1 MKTFKQISTVF
12 FFVLFLVGFNNSFAQ
27 IADVTEVNNS
37 NLFLK
42 AEVALNN
49 TNDNS
54 KINEFE
60 PFESRSFY
68 SKKIN
73 ATITIILDVTG
84 KKIESIEDS
93 SNTFSKEQLNTIIE
107 SVNRNYAS
115 AEGDNCGCAWWELFC
130 QVKCEMCKAL
140 GCTDE

>member
-73 ATITIILDVTG
+73 ATITIILDV
-84 KKIESIEDS
+84 
-93 SNTFSKEQLNTIIE
+93 
-107 SVNRNYAS
+107 AS
-115 AEGDNCGCAWWELFC
+115 PL
-130 QVKCEMCKAL
+130 L
-140 GCTDE
+140 HL